1 MSLLLSRH
9 QSCDLV
15 TRLYTRGEC
24 HSSQYIWCIGV
35 MITLLSVYTRHLV
48 RRLLALLGA
57 GDLEAMARVSPQW
70 RMLVT
75 TELQRPTTVPALWG
89 WVRQ

>member
-1 MSLLLSRH
+1 M
-9 QSCDLV
+9 
-15 TRLYTRGEC
+15 
-24 HSSQYIWCIGV
+24 
-35 MITLLSVYTRHLV
+35 LSVYTRHLV

-57 GDLEAMARVSPQW
+57 GDLDAMARVSPQW

-75 TELQRPTTVPALWG
+75 TELQRPNTVPALWG

>member
-1 MSLLLSRH
+1 M
-9 QSCDLV
+9 
-15 TRLYTRGEC
+15 
-24 HSSQYIWCIGV
+24 
-35 MITLLSVYTRHLV
+35 MLSVYTRHLV

-75 TELQRPTTVPALWG
+75 AELQRPTTVPALWG

>member
-1 MSLLLSRH
+1 M
-9 QSCDLV
+9 
-15 TRLYTRGEC
+15 
-24 HSSQYIWCIGV
+24 
-35 MITLLSVYTRHLV
+35 LSVYTRHLV
-48 RRLLALLGA
+48 RRLLALLEA

-75 TELQRPTTVPALWG
+75 TELQRTTTVPALWG

>member
-1 MSLLLSRH
+1 MPFIIAQWISIVL
-9 QSCDLV
+9 
-15 TRLYTRGEC
+15 T
-24 HSSQYIWCIGV
+24 
-35 MITLLSVYTRHLV
+35 MMLSVYTRHLV

-57 GDLEAMARVSPQW
+57 GELEAMARVSPQW

-75 TELQRPTTVPALWG
+75 AELQRTTTVPALWG